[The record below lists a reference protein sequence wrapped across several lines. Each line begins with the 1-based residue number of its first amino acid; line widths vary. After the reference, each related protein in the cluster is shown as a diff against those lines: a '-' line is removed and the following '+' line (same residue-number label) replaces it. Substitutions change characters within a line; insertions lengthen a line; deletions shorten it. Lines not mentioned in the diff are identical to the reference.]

1 MDFCNDI
8 KINMNIPININENDL
23 FKHDPSNA
31 YYNDICY
38 SHTTEENTDIII
50 ADRKK
55 EFNDNNMSL
64 CESSCIYKGYNTK
77 TNKVSCECQT
87 KNTMS
92 LVSKIINNKD
102 NLMIK
107 FKDIKSAA
115 NINIIKCYYSVFK
128 KDVLKSNIGSYILLS
143 ITFVEF
149 ILMIIFLAKGY
160 YKFNNDIKE
169 IFIENDKNSN
179 VSERKNKQRKKRKK
193 GKKGKKG
200 KHGKNEMK
208 RKNMENNAIKTQGNP
223 PKNKNIKKNV
233 IKINNNKRNNIK
245 IKNIQITNNINSK
258 NKDNND
264 NSLSAMNINK
274 DKLDNNKVIIK
285 NNDFELNNFT
295 YIEALKLDKRLYSQ
309 YYLSLLKYKQ
319 LLIFTFYTSNDY
331 NSKIIKICLFLFFFS
346 LYYTVNTLFFNNE
359 TIHNLYIKKG
369 EYDILYQIPQIIY
382 SSLICSVIKIIISY
396 FSLTEKN
403 VIETKRIKEKLCV
416 KIDKLFKCLT
426 VKFLLFYILTYLFL
440 ILFWYYIACFC
451 AVYKNSQIHV
461 IKDTLN
467 SFSLSLLYPFGL
479 CLLPGIFRIISLR
492 AKNGDKE
499 FLYKFSKLLQMI

>member
-23 FKHDPSNA
+23 FKYDPSNA

-193 GKKGKKG
+193 GKRGKKENMG
-200 KHGKNEMK
+200 KMK
-208 RKNMENNAIKTQGNP
+208 
-223 PKNKNIKKNV
+223 
-233 IKINNNKRNNIK
+233 
-245 IKNIQITNNINSK
+245 
-258 NKDNND
+258 
-264 NSLSAMNINK
+264 
-274 DKLDNNKVIIK
+274 
-285 NNDFELNNFT
+285 
-295 YIEALKLDKRLYSQ
+295 
-309 YYLSLLKYKQ
+309 
-319 LLIFTFYTSNDY
+319 
-331 NSKIIKICLFLFFFS
+331 
-346 LYYTVNTLFFNNE
+346 
-359 TIHNLYIKKG
+359 
-369 EYDILYQIPQIIY
+369 
-382 SSLICSVIKIIISY
+382 
-396 FSLTEKN
+396 
-403 VIETKRIKEKLCV
+403 
-416 KIDKLFKCLT
+416 
-426 VKFLLFYILTYLFL
+426 
-440 ILFWYYIACFC
+440 
-451 AVYKNSQIHV
+451 
-461 IKDTLN
+461 
-467 SFSLSLLYPFGL
+467 
-479 CLLPGIFRIISLR
+479 
-492 AKNGDKE
+492 
-499 FLYKFSKLLQMI
+499 